1 MFDFIKDLDEYFC
14 EKYANYD
21 KLCVLNGYKMPVM
34 HASEVRADGRTYAYT
49 LPSSTMRLS
58 KQEKKA
64 ELLKALKEQMFDKTF
79 SFSFRPLRLFAGWK
93 NKYSKYGFVK
103 IGRLTMAKYNTT
115 LEKAGEELDVAP
127 EIWKKICKGKFLPT
141 KNVLYSLAL
150 TAHMSIDDLKN
161 LLAVCGYEL
170 DFTVEKDVVM
180 SYLISEKVFNVE
192 MVKAALAEYK
202 VDNLFIKN
210 AD

>member
-1 MFDFIKDLDEYFC
+1 ME
-14 EKYANYD
+14 
-21 KLCVLNGYKMPVM
+21 
-34 HASEVRADGRTYAYT
+34 
-49 LPSSTMRLS
+49 
-58 KQEKKA
+58 
-64 ELLKALKEQMFDKTF
+64 
-79 SFSFRPLRLFAGWK
+79 
-93 NKYSKYGFVK
+93 
-103 IGRLTMAKYNTT
+103 
-115 LEKAGEELDVAP
+115 
-127 EIWKKICKGKFLPT
+127 KICKGKFLPT

-161 LLAVCGYEL
+161 LLAICGYEL